1 VILNR
6 RGVLG
11 LGAIVT
17 AASAGAARATSYR
30 PPERYL
36 YFDYGS
42 AELSPEAVQIIVEM
56 KPEFDGWAGPSQI
69 ARYELIG
76 SIDGKETAARL
87 KPLVARRI
95 EAVTKVMLTSGVTP
109 AQISVRRA
117 IPGDFPHFERGEE
130 QPLARAVHV
139 QRPFIVHIP

>member
-1 VILNR
+1 MIIHR
-6 RGVLG
+6 RDILG
-11 LGAIVT
+11 LGAALALGGVGT
-17 AASAGAARATSYR
+17 ARAITYA
-30 PPERYL
+30 PPERWL

-42 AELSPEAVQIIVEM
+42 AELSPEAVQIIIGM
-56 KPEFDGWAGPSQI
+56 KPEFDAWAGPSQI

-87 KPLVARRI
+87 KTLVGRRI

-117 IPGDFPHFERGEE
+117 IPGDFPHVERGEE

-139 QRPFIVHIP
+139 QRPFVVHIP

>member
-1 VILNR
+1 MIIHR
-6 RGVLG
+6 RGILG
-11 LGAIVT
+11 LGAALALGGVGT
-17 AASAGAARATSYR
+17 ARAITYA
-30 PPERYL
+30 PPERWL

-42 AELSPEAVQIIVEM
+42 AELSPEAVQIIIGM
-56 KPEFDGWAGPSQI
+56 KSEFDAWAGPSQI

-76 SIDGKETAARL
+76 SIDGQETAARL
-87 KPLVARRI
+87 KPLVGRRI

-139 QRPFIVHIP
+139 QRPFVVHIP